1 MTKKPSKARLEREK
15 ENYRSKKRGKID
27 YKAMDEKIDA
37 IIKSARKFDDQ
48 ISFETNEN
56 KEPCRE

>member
-1 MTKKPSKARLEREK
+1 MEREK